1 MWENASR
8 CCRANGEA
16 DPETGTSGAQVTP
29 SAEGYGGGML
39 DVVVFP
45 SVLGM
50 RPGVHAAADR
60 LAAAGFRPHVVDV
73 YDGGLTFDDYDE
85 AMAHMQSLGYDT
97 VLTRARQAINE
108 LDPDRMVLLGFSAGV
123 VPAQIIAATD
133 PRAVGCIALS
143 SVLSVAALELD
154 EGWPADVPLQFHTMD
169 ADPWLEPDQVEAV
182 QAELGEQVQVFTY
195 AGTGHLFTDPS
206 LPAEYDAGAAE
217 LLWSRVEELLRSID
231 EG

>member
-1 MWENASR
+1 
-8 CCRANGEA
+8 
-16 DPETGTSGAQVTP
+16 
-29 SAEGYGGGML
+29 ML

-60 LAAAGFRPHVVDV
+60 LAAAGFAPHVVDV
-73 YDGGLTFDDYDE
+73 YDDGLTFDDYDE

-97 VLTRARQAINE
+97 VLTRARQAVDA
-108 LDPDRMVLLGFSAGV
+108 LDPDRLVLLGFSAGV

-133 PRAVGCIALS
+133 PRAVGCVALS
-143 SVLSVAALELD
+143 SVLSVRALELD

-169 ADPWLEPDQVEAV
+169 ADRWLEPDQVEAI
-182 QAELGEQVQVFTY
+182 QAELGEQVQVHTY

-206 LPAEYDAGAAE
+206 LPAEYDADATE
-217 LLWSRVEELLRSID
+217 LLWSRVVEFLRGID

>member
-1 MWENASR
+1 MI
-8 CCRANGEA
+8 
-16 DPETGTSGAQVTP
+16 
-29 SAEGYGGGML
+29 
-39 DVVVFP
+39 DVVIFP

-60 LAAAGFRPHVVDV
+60 LTAAGFRPHVVDV

-97 VLTRARQAINE
+97 VLTRAREAIDA

-133 PRAVGCIALS
+133 PRAVGCVALS

-169 ADPWLEPDQVEAV
+169 ADPWLEPDQVEAI
-182 QAELGEQVQVFTY
+182 QAELGDRVQVFSY
-195 AGTGHLFTDPS
+195 SGTGHLFTDPS
-206 LPAEYDAGAAE
+206 LPAEYDADAAE
-217 LLWSRVEELLRSID
+217 LLWFRVEEFVRAID
-231 EG
+231 ES

>member
-1 MWENASR
+1 
-8 CCRANGEA
+8 
-16 DPETGTSGAQVTP
+16 
-29 SAEGYGGGML
+29 ML
-39 DVVVFP
+39 DVVIFP

-60 LAAAGFRPHVVDV
+60 LAAAGLRPHVVDV
-73 YDGGLTFDDYDE
+73 YDGGLTFDDYDD

-97 VLTRARQAINE
+97 VLTRARRAIDA
-108 LDPDRMVLLGFSAGV
+108 LDVDRFATLGFSAGV

-133 PRAVGCIALS
+133 PRAVGCVALA
-143 SVLSVAALELD
+143 SVISVAALELD

-169 ADPWLEPDQVEAV
+169 ADPWLEPDQVEAIT
-182 QAELGEQVQVFTY
+182 AELGEQIETFSY

-206 LPAEYDAGAAE
+206 LPAEYDEAATE
-217 LLWSRVEELLRSID
+217 LLWPRVVEFLRGID